1 LNTARHY
8 RILLIDQDLADAEKV
23 RAVLDRRAEPRYS
36 LESVGYLSAGI
47 ERLNAGQIDAVLLD
61 LFLPDSQGLATFERL
76 WQVAPDLPI
85 LIVCRP
91 GDESL
96 AVQALERGA
105 QDYLLKLHLDSYS
118 LRHALRNMIDRAAA
132 AEALFCEKERAEVTL
147 NSIGDAV
154 LSTDVEGRITYLNSR
169 AEQMTGWT
177 REEAIRRP
185 LTEVFRIVDGA
196 TREPAPNPVA
206 VAVRGNK
213 LVGLSPNTI
222 LLHRDGHD
230 AGTIEDSTS
239 VIRDRRGRVTGAVIV
254 FHDVTVAR
262 AISQQM
268 VYSAHHDALTDLP
281 NRLLLNDRLSQ
292 AIESARRHHRRLGVL
307 FLDVDRFKQ
316 INDSLGHDVGDQLLR
331 SVARQLTRNVR
342 SSDTVSRQGGDELV
356 VVLPEIEH
364 ATDAAVI
371 ADKLLAAT
379 AEAHHIGGHEIH
391 VTASIGISV
400 YPDDGTDAIT
410 LLKHADIAM
419 YHAKEDGRGR
429 HQFFQPDMKVR
440 VIERQSIEHGL
451 RRALAL
457 HEFVLHYQPR
467 IHLHT
472 GEVMGVEALIRWK
485 HPDRGLLPPTD
496 FVSIAEDC
504 GLIVPIGQWVLDE
517 ACRQSRRWQD
527 LGLRPTPVAVNVSAM
542 EFRGV
547 EFLDSVRR
555 TLERTR
561 LSPRHL
567 QLEMTE
573 SVLMAHG
580 DSTVRMLRE
589 LKRLG
594 VELALDDFGTGYSSL
609 GYLKDFPIDALH
621 VDGSFVREI
630 TDDLHGPPIVR
641 AIISM
646 AKSLNQRIVAEGIE
660 TAEQLSFLRAQDC
673 SEGQGYY
680 FGQPL
685 PAAQFAKVLT
695 TSAGAFIKV

>member
-1 LNTARHY
+1 
-8 RILLIDQDLADAEKV
+8 
-23 RAVLDRRAEPRYS
+23 
-36 LESVGYLSAGI
+36 
-47 ERLNAGQIDAVLLD
+47 
-61 LFLPDSQGLATFERL
+61 
-76 WQVAPDLPI
+76 
-85 LIVCRP
+85 
-91 GDESL
+91 
-96 AVQALERGA
+96 
-105 QDYLLKLHLDSYS
+105 
-118 LRHALRNMIDRAAA
+118 
-132 AEALFCEKERAEVTL
+132 
-147 NSIGDAV
+147 
-154 LSTDVEGRITYLNSR
+154 
-169 AEQMTGWT
+169 
-177 REEAIRRP
+177 
-185 LTEVFRIVDGA
+185 
-196 TREPAPNPVA
+196 
-206 VAVRGNK
+206 
-213 LVGLSPNTI
+213 
-222 LLHRDGHD
+222 
-230 AGTIEDSTS
+230 
-239 VIRDRRGRVTGAVIV
+239 
-254 FHDVTVAR
+254 
-262 AISQQM
+262 
-268 VYSAHHDALTDLP
+268 
-281 NRLLLNDRLSQ
+281 
-292 AIESARRHHRRLGVL
+292 
-307 FLDVDRFKQ
+307 
-316 INDSLGHDVGDQLLR
+316 
-331 SVARQLTRNVR
+331 
-342 SSDTVSRQGGDELV
+342 V

-400 YPDDGTDAIT
+400 YPDDGTDAMT

-660 TAEQLSFLRAQDC
+660 TADQLSFLRAQDC

-680 FGQPL
+680 FGPPL
-685 PAAQFAKVLT
+685 PAGQATEVIAASAQ
-695 TSAGAFIKV
+695 AFIKV